1 MPQLA
6 DKWAQSTKGVHGK
19 QDGISTT
26 NEGRLAMWNNWEMKY
41 ASFIHNDDVKC
52 FPMNVQG
59 TYKLVVMGHI
69 NYKDHVLIKRQ

>member
-1 MPQLA
+1 LP
-6 DKWAQSTKGVHGK
+6 QSTKGVHGK

>member
-1 MPQLA
+1 MP
-6 DKWAQSTKGVHGK
+6 QSTKGVHGK